1 MAEGPVT
8 HMCMVDAPMTYTNFV
23 FDVFYKLGIK
33 SMWLQQEALPSG
45 KLRAIILVTLNSL
58 YSQ

>member
-1 MAEGPVT
+1 M
-8 HMCMVDAPMTYTNFV
+8 HNFV

-33 SMWLQQEALPSG
+33 SKWLQRKGLPSG
-45 KLRAIILVTLNSL
+45 KVGAIILVTLNSL

>member
-8 HMCMVDAPMTYTNFV
+8 YLCIMATPMTCTNFV

-33 SMWLQQEALPSG
+33 SMWLQQEGLPSG
-45 KLRAIILVTLNSL
+45 RLRAIILVTLNSL

>member
-1 MAEGPVT
+1 MAVGPVT
-8 HMCMVDAPMTYTNFV
+8 HLCMVTAPMTYANFV

-33 SMWLQQEALPSG
+33 SMWLQQEGLPSG
-45 KLRAIILVTLNSL
+45 KLRAMILVPLNSL